1 MQKLKIIFMF
11 SENSSSFCSLFILS
25 IRSVF
30 SACILPVVFLS
41 FYSVSA
47 QQSHT
52 ISGILKDASSG
63 ETLIGANVALFNG
76 YEGTVTNEYGF
87 YSLSVPRDSVL
98 ITFSYV
104 GLQSVSF
111 SFYLSADTTINL
123 ELSEGLLINEVVV
136 IASSNQEKMNST
148 QMGMD
153 EITVKEAKEIAAV
166 FGEVDVIKVLQLKP
180 GVQSGSEGSSGLFVR
195 GGGADQNHFV
205 LDEAPIYNPSHLFGF
220 FSTFNADAI
229 KNVKLYKAGF
239 PAEFGGKLS
248 SVIDIRMREG
258 NRKEYHITGGLG
270 LISSRLTVE
279 GPIVKNKGSFILSG
293 RRTYVDLF
301 TSAFNEGNK
310 ENEDWVQIPNY
321 SFYDINLKAN
331 YDLGEKDRL
340 FLSGY
345 FGRDVFLYKTDGI
358 DFNFEW
364 GNVAGT
370 LRWNHTVSPKM
381 FVNTS
386 FTFSDY
392 LYNIQNKF
400 DDFDVSLGSGIRDMN
415 LKTDFSWFPSSKHTV
430 KFGINGIYH
439 RFSVGRFS
447 AGNGSDLSLEAGS
460 LFHAAE
466 FAAYFSDDWTISSK
480 VKLLTGIR
488 LSGFFNEGKFYQAAE
503 PRFALK
509 YSVHQNVSLK
519 VSYARMSQYIHLVS
533 TSGASLPTDVWYPSN
548 DLVKPQFSDLV
559 SAGVSVALGKDFF
572 ISGEGYY
579 KWMHNQIDFKDGAK
593 LFVNDELDKEF
604 IFGKGYSYGGEIY
617 LEKKNGMIRGWIG
630 YTLSWTWREFELV
643 NDGKP
648 YHPKHDRR
656 HDISVVVMWDIP
668 WARKKFPLTL
678 SATWVYGTGNAT
690 SLPTGRYIMSGVLGQ
705 NPYQFVPIYT
715 ERGSFRMPDYH
726 RLDLGLV
733 WKLFPQSKKRFK
745 SDLTLSIYNV
755 YNRRN
760 AFFMYIDAV
769 YPEGSN
775 ANTPN
780 QLPEKFEQKRF
791 LCFR

>member
-1 MQKLKIIFMF
+1 M
-11 SENSSSFCSLFILS
+11 
-25 IRSVF
+25 
-30 SACILPVVFLS
+30 
-41 FYSVSA
+41 
-47 QQSHT
+47 HT
-52 ISGILKDASSG
+52 ISGVVKNQSNG
-63 ETLIGANVALFNG
+63 ETLIGANIYLADGVT
-76 YEGTVTNEYGF
+76 GTITNEYGF
-87 YSLSVPRDSVL
+87 YSLTLPSDSIEV
-98 ITFSYV
+98 TFSYL
-104 GLQSVSF
+104 GLISVSH
-111 SFYLSADTTINL
+111 SLYLTVDTILNV
-123 ELSEGLLINEVVV
+123 ELDDGLFIEEITVN
-136 IASSNQEKMNST
+136 ANSNQEKVNST

-153 EITVKEAKEIAAV
+153 EITVKEAKEIAAI

-180 GVQSGSEGSSGLFVR
+180 GVQSGSEGSSGLFIR
-195 GGGADQNHFV
+195 GGGADQNHFI
-205 LDEAPIYNPSHLFGF
+205 LDEAPVYNPSHLFGF

-239 PAEFGGKLS
+239 PSEFGGKLS

-258 NRKEYHITGGLG
+258 NRKKFNVTGGLG

-279 GPIVKNKGSFILSG
+279 GPIVKDKGSFILSG
-293 RRTYVDLF
+293 RRTYVDVF
-301 TSAFNEGNK
+301 TAAFNEGNK
-310 ENEDWVQIPNY
+310 DNEDWVQIPNY

-331 YDLGEKDRL
+331 YDLGDKDRL

-345 FGRDVFLYKTDGI
+345 FGRDVFLYKADDI
-358 DFNFEW
+358 NFNFEW
-364 GNVAGT
+364 GNANAT
-370 LRWNHTVSPKM
+370 LRWNHIVSSKL

-392 LYNIQNKF
+392 LYDINNTF
-400 DDFDVSLGSGIRDMN
+400 DEFDLRLGSGIRDFN
-415 LKTDFSWFPSSKHTV
+415 LKTDFSWFPSSKHKI
-430 KFGINGIYH
+430 KFGLNSIYH

-447 AGNGSDLSLEAGS
+447 AGNGTNLNFEAGS
-460 LFHAAE
+460 EFHAGE
-466 FAAYFSDDWTISSK
+466 FAAYFSDDWAISSK
-480 VKLLTGIR
+480 VKLLTGLR
-488 LSGFFNEGKFYQAAE
+488 LSGFYNEGQFYWAAE

-519 VSYARMSQYIHLVS
+519 ANYSRMAQYIHLVS

-548 DLVKPQFSDLV
+548 ERVKPQFSDLV
-559 SAGVSVALGKDFF
+559 SAGVSIALGKDFY

-579 KWMHNQIDFKDGAK
+579 KWMHNQIDFRDGAN
-593 LFVNDELDKEF
+593 LIVNDELDKEF

-643 NDGKP
+643 NDGIP
-648 YHPKHDRR
+648 YHPRHDRR
-656 HDISVVVMWDIP
+656 HDISIVVMWDIP

-690 SLPTGRYIMSGVLGQ
+690 SLPTGRYIMSGIIGQ
-705 NPYQFVPIYT
+705 NPYQFVPLYT
-715 ERGSFRMPDYH
+715 ERGSFRMPAYH

-745 SDLTLSIYNV
+745 SDLTISVYNV

-769 YPEGSN
+769 YADGGNGFNS
-775 ANTPN
+775 T
-780 QLPEKFEQKRF
+780 QLPEKFEAKTVSLF
-791 LCFR
+791 PIIPTITWNFKW